1 MVWRTDR
8 SSINP
13 GSFVYGAG
21 AARVRP
27 GSDSNMAV
35 LARTIAQHRALLG
48 PLAQITRWR
57 ILAHAWSG
65 VRREGSRDRA
75 PQPVAIQS
83 ENGDGGDRVQ
93 EVGPTTRNDD
103 R

>member
-21 AARVRP
+21 AALMRP

-48 PLAQITRWR
+48 ALARITRCW
-57 ILAHAWSG
+57 ILAHAWRG
-65 VRREGSRDRA
+65 VRRECSRDRA
-75 PQPVAIQS
+75 PKSGARGRTGS
-83 ENGDGGDRVQ
+83 CDEWRRGHAA
-93 EVGPTTRNDD
+93 
-103 R
+103 